1 MSRIAIIN
9 ILAVLVLLATVMF
22 AAQDGPF
29 AASVDRTTVAVGEQ
43 FELTFTLNGTTG
55 GDNFQPPPLNDFLVA
70 SGPNSSTNMQIIN
83 GAVSSS
89 VSYNYVLQPKAE
101 GKFTIGPASINVK
114 GKTEKSQ
121 PIVITVVKGSQ
132 QAAKQNRQVAEGDV
146 SKQIGDNLL
155 LKVAVEKTR
164 LFQGEQLTAVYKL
177 YFRVGI
183 ANYNLTKLPSLAGF
197 WSENLDLPKQ
207 QQITNES
214 FNGKQYRVAILKKV
228 ALFPQRSGTLE
239 LDPMEMTC
247 VVQVQARRQQ
257 NNLFDQFFND
267 PFFGGVTNVNYVVR
281 SEPLKIIVDP
291 LPSQN
296 VPAGFNGAVGKF
308 SMEAWLEKKQVKTN
322 DPVTLRIKISGRGN
336 LKLLQPPDI
345 SFPPDLDK
353 YDPKIADNISNQGN
367 VISGSRTFEYLL
379 IPRHAGEQKIPPFQ
393 FAYFDLDKR
402 SYVSSTSPEFTI
414 AVEKGAEYAS
424 STVSGLGKEDVKL
437 LGEDIRFI
445 KSGGVT
451 LRRTGEGFSGTVG
464 FYAFASGPVLAFLG
478 FMFFA
483 RRRERMMSD
492 TVGLRNRRARKV
504 SLRRLKLAKEF
515 LDQKKKEEFYTEVSR
530 ALWGYL
536 SDKLRIPP
544 SDLSIDGVREILSKR
559 SVPEEKTG
567 KVIATIEQCE
577 FARFAPMTDAVEMG
591 TMYEGTVD
599 LISSLEDRLR

>member
-1 MSRIAIIN
+1 MDRLVIIGVLICFLVSPAI
-9 ILAVLVLLATVMF
+9 F

-29 AASVDRTTVAVGEQ
+29 VASVDRTTVAVGEQ
-43 FELTFTLNGTTG
+43 FELTFTLNGSTG
-55 GDNFQPPPLNDFLVA
+55 GDNFQPPPMNDFLVA
-70 SGPNSSTNMQIIN
+70 SGPNSSTNMQIVN
-83 GAVSSS
+83 GSVSSS
-89 VSYNYVLQPKAE
+89 VSYSYVLQPKAE
-101 GKFTIGPASINVK
+101 GKFTIAPASIVVK
-114 GKTEKSQ
+114 GKTERSQ
-121 PIVITVVKGSQ
+121 PIAITVVKGSQ
-132 QAAKQNRQVAEGDV
+132 QAAKQNRQATGTDVAG
-146 SKQIGDNLL
+146 QIGDNLL

-164 LFQGEQLTAVYKL
+164 IFQGEQLTALYKL

-183 ANYNLTKLPSLAGF
+183 ANYNLTKVPALAGF
-197 WSENLDLPKQ
+197 WSEDLDLPKQ
-207 QQITNES
+207 PQITNETL
-214 FNGKQYRVAILKKV
+214 NGKQYRVAILKKV
-228 ALFPQRSGTLE
+228 ALFPQRSGTLV

-247 VVQVQARRQQ
+247 VVQVQSRRQA

-267 PFFGGVTNVNYVVR
+267 PFFGGVTNVNFVAR
-281 SEPLKIIVDP
+281 SEPVKITVDP

-296 VPAGFNGAVGKF
+296 VPDGFSGAVGKF
-308 SMEAWLEKKQVKTN
+308 SMETWLDKKQVKTN

-336 LKLLQPPDI
+336 LKLLQPPNI

-367 VISGSRTFEYLL
+367 VISGTRTFEYLL
-379 IPRHAGEQKIPPFQ
+379 IPRHAGEQKISPFR
-393 FAYFDLDKR
+393 FAYFDLDKK
-402 SYVSSTSPEFTI
+402 SYISSTSPEFTI
-414 AVEKGAEYAS
+414 AVEKGGEYAS

-451 LRRTGEGFSGTVG
+451 LRRTGEGFSGTAG
-464 FYAFASGPVLAFLG
+464 FYAFASAPVLALLG
-478 FMFFA
+478 FMLFT
-483 RRRERMMSD
+483 RRRERLMSD
-492 TVGLRNRRARKV
+492 TAGLRNRRARKV
-504 SLRRLKLAKEF
+504 SLKRLKLAKEF

-544 SDLSIDGVREILSKR
+544 SDLSIDGVRGILARR

-577 FARFAPMTDAVEMG
+577 FARFAPMTDAVEMD

-599 LISSLEDRLR
+599 LISSLEDHLR